1 MHRNNIL
8 WRDWAWLYPEHR
20 HFITANLQEFDLA
33 KDKDQCSSSFLELA
47 DGVHDTD
54 HLRRLPCHSRAGS
67 SWATASNK
75 LFIEYLFDIEDTRVR
90 LGKTLISLNPVA

>member
-1 MHRNNIL
+1 MASLHRKNLL

-20 HFITANLQEFDLA
+20 HFITANFQEFDLA

-54 HLRRLPCHSRAGS
+54 HLGRLPCHSRPGS

-90 LGKTLISLNPVA
+90 LG